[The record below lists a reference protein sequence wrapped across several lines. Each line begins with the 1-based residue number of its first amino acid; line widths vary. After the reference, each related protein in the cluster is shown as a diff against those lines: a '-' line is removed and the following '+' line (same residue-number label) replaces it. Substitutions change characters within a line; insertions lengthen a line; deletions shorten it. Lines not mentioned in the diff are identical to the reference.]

1 MNRKLLP
8 NLILATVLLLSI
20 LTGAT
25 LAQQPEP
32 LVEEP
37 GALAGDGI
45 TPPPS
50 VRQGHGAA
58 LQSWAFCGGPN
69 YDSGWVALAQDEAQ
83 TLSHNLGGDTDDYVV
98 DMQYRCSSS
107 GVNQRYYGGA
117 DFGAEP
123 PAGTTKDDRVG
134 AYWRGLTASSITV
147 YRRPEDIY
155 APEVRIRIWR
165 DPIPGWDSGW
175 VSLTPGGAATTLTHS
190 LGGDTGDYVVD
201 MQYRNAGSGV
211 NQRYHGGADFGAKA
225 FAGTQ
230 EDDRV
235 GLYWRSLTNSTIT
248 LFRRDDD
255 SYADDVRLR
264 IWVRPTP
271 TYDSG
276 WVSVDPDQAKTL
288 MHSISGNAQDYVVDM
303 QYRSGGS
310 GVNQRYY
317 GGADFG
323 ANPPASMSEDDRVGA
338 YWRSL
343 TASSITVYRRPED
356 IYAPEVRI
364 RIWCFWNP
372 PVPDYD
378 SGWVSLGTGAATTL
392 PHNLGGDADD
402 YFVDAQ
408 YRYAGDT
415 NRRYY
420 GGADFGA
427 TAFGGTREDDRVGA
441 YWRSLTSSSI
451 TVYRRPEDN
460 YASQVRI
467 RIWRIPKPDYDSGW
481 VSLGAGAATTL
492 SHSLGG
498 DYWDYLV
505 DMQYRS
511 AGSGVN
517 QRYYGG
523 ADFGVQPPSGMNED
537 DRVGAYWRGLD
548 SSAITVYRRP
558 EDIYASYVRIRIW
571 RTARPDYESGWQ
583 VVGQDVAETWSHNLG
598 GNADSYLVNM
608 IYYDEEFNYINQR
621 HLGGADF
628 GAIPPSGY
636 SADDRVGAYWRS
648 LTDSS
653 IGVYRRPEDGF
664 VDYLRVRIWVT
675 SYRIFLP
682 LVARD

>member
-155 APEVRIRIWR
+155 APEVRIRIWV

-343 TASSITVYRRPED
+343 T
-356 IYAPEVRI
+356 
-364 RIWCFWNP
+364 
-372 PVPDYD
+372 
-378 SGWVSLGTGAATTL
+378 
-392 PHNLGGDADD
+392 
-402 YFVDAQ
+402 
-408 YRYAGDT
+408 
-415 NRRYY
+415 
-420 GGADFGA
+420 
-427 TAFGGTREDDRVGA
+427 
-441 YWRSLTSSSI
+441 SSSI

-517 QRYYGG
+517 QRDYGG

-675 SYRIFLP
+675 PYRIFLP